1 MEDSDRR
8 PLTGREKTIIF
19 SVLILTLIV
28 LGLWIFAIVASLPEP
43 SHGIM

>member
-19 SVLILTLIV
+19 SVLILALII
-28 LGLWIFAIVASLPEP
+28 LGLWIFAIVTTMPEP

>member
-19 SVLILTLIV
+19 TVLILTLIV
-28 LGLWIFAIVASLPEP
+28 LGLWIFAIIGFMPEP
-43 SHGIM
+43 SHGIV